1 MTGKDEKTG
10 PKPKGQKP
18 AGMKSTGAKA
28 PLRSRGFLSQPG
40 GSGAPVSGDDA
51 TSHHR
56 SRGARQISANT
67 DGKPQD
73 LTVKPAIKPFRLEEK

>member
-1 MTGKDEKTG
+1 MAGKDEKMG

-18 AGMKSTGAKA
+18 AGMKSIGGKT

-40 GSGAPVSGDDA
+40 GSGAPASGEDP

-56 SRGARQISANT
+56 SRGARQISANS

-73 LTVKPAIKPFRLEEK
+73 LAVKPAIKPFRLEDK